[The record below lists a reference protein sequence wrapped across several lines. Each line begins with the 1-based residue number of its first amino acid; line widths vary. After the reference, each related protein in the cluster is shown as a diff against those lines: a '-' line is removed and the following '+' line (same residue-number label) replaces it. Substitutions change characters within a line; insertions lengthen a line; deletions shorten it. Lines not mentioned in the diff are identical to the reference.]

1 MLVDPAAGGDV
12 VLCIAQHHAVADDL
26 AAGGDIHQC
35 DLVCLGM
42 GSQVTTPLSVFVP
55 AGRSWTATTT
65 LSLSLIWMVK
75 RSAIIITS
83 YILLCTAQLLADRH
97 HTGGGTVLVVHHLLF
112 TQVILRGAGAVGAVV
127 RSRSQT
133 CAGAD
138 AVKLPALLALFQV
151 GVPDAVQ
158 HPAALFPYSGGSI
171 PSRAP
176 FIRA

>member
-1 MLVDPAAGGDV
+1 MTSPPAGISTSAI
-12 VLCIAQHHAVADDL
+12 LCAW
-26 AAGGDIHQC
+26 
-35 DLVCLGM
+35 GM
-42 GSQVTTPLSVFVP
+42 GSRVTTPLSVFVP

-83 YILLCTAQLLADRH
+83 YSYARRSCSLTAIMQAAAPCWLSI
-97 HTGGGTVLVVHHLLF
+97 HLLF
-112 TQVILRGAGAVGAVV
+112 TQIILRGAGAVGAVV
-127 RSRSQT
+127 RSLSQT

-158 HPAALFPYSGGSI
+158 HPATLFPVFRRQIPAVHPSSGRRR
-171 PSRAP
+171 P
-176 FIRA
+176 